1 MKRALSVVGFALGLI
16 FLLLAV
22 SHVRWDTFLAAIASL
37 QPGWVILS
45 VSALLGAM
53 FLRSVRWFL
62 VIGLRR
68 ADLRKVWEA
77 ACIGYLGNAIYPARA
92 GEVLRMLRLKQL
104 TGAGGGLA
112 IGSVVVDRIL
122 DGLALCCLLLVLLL
136 AWGGKLQAQQ
146 GLRTIAFVF
155 LAAAG
160 GMVLFVV
167 SGYRLRRVFQWL
179 GTLGR
184 IGVRLNRWY
193 EESLAGLQILRSP
206 RRLLLAGALQILV
219 TLFDLTAC
227 WLLFRAF
234 GWGLPPLAAVV
245 VLTYLAA
252 AVSLPSTPGYIG
264 VYQVAALFALRPFD
278 MNDSAA
284 VAYGTVLQVQ
294 TLLLFVGVGGWAYL
308 RGKAATRYRVE
319 NA

>member
-1 MKRALSVVGFALGLI
+1 MKRALGLIGFVLGLI
-16 FLLLAV
+16 FLLLAL
-22 SHVRWDTFLAAIASL
+22 SHVQWDTFLAAITSL
-37 QPGWVILS
+37 QPHWVILS
-45 VSALLGAM
+45 VGALFLAM
-53 FLRSVRWFL
+53 LLRSVRWLL

-68 ADLRKVWEA
+68 ADLLKVWEA
-77 ACIGYLGNAIYPARA
+77 ACIGYLGTAIYPARA
-92 GEVLRMLRLKQL
+92 GEVLRMLRLQQL
-104 TGAGGGLA
+104 TGVGGGLA

-122 DGLALCCLLLVLLL
+122 DGLALCCLLLLLL
-136 AWGGKLQAQQ
+136 LSWSGTLQARQ
-146 GLRTIAFVF
+146 GLRTMAFVF
-155 LAAAG
+155 LAAAA

-167 SGYRLRRVFQWL
+167 SGYRLRKGFQRL
-179 GTLGR
+179 GTLGK

-193 EESLAGLQILRSP
+193 EQSLAGLQILRSP
-206 RRLLLAGALQILV
+206 RRLLLAGVLQMLV

-234 GWGLPPLAAVV
+234 GWSLPSLAALV

-264 VYQVAALFALRPFD
+264 VYQVAALFALRPFG

-284 VAYGTVLQVQ
+284 VAYGTVLQVE
-294 TLLLFVGVGGWAYL
+294 TLFLFVSVGSWAYL
-308 RGKAATRYRVE
+308 RGKAAARYRVG